1 MDTAQGI
8 QITGIGEYFL
18 SELLGTKVFQHEK
31 KLGKLADVVVVER
44 EQVAEVTHVLIHRPF
59 GDPTM
64 VIPWDG
70 VTSVSAQRI
79 EIEVAS
85 PEQYVRQP
93 QEGEILLNDH
103 ILDKKV
109 LDTAG
114 KEVEIVYD
122 VKLSLRNGRCY
133 VVGVDLSR
141 SGLLR
146 RIGLR
151 GLARTLGLAKKGPEQ
166 LIAWTYIR
174 PLPTNLGSF
183 KGTINLTILKEE
195 LAEMHP
201 VDLADVLETMDSQQR
216 VALFEGLEPEHAS
229 DTLEEIDPNVQRD
242 LILSLRKDKVADLL
256 NEMTPGQAADVL
268 SVLPADAREE
278 LITLLAADNVAK
290 IQAILE
296 QQDQKIVNY
305 ATTDILTFSPDQR
318 VGEVQDGYRTLAR
331 GKDVI
336 TYLYVVDAADRLVGV
351 TDLKKLLQAN
361 DEDRLKDIMIEAVI
375 SLKPNETLKKASDLF
390 LRYGFGAI
398 PITDD
403 DGRILGAVTYRDI
416 LHLKHRLLD

>member
-1 MDTAQGI
+1 MNGI
-8 QITGIGEYFL
+8 VEYFL
-18 SELLGTKVFQHEK
+18 SDLIGTKVFRGDK
-31 KLGKLADVVVVER
+31 KIGKLADLVVVER
-44 EQVAEVTHVLIHRPF
+44 ETVPEVTHVLVHRPY
-59 GDPTM
+59 GDPTL
-64 VIPWDG
+64 VVPWDR
-70 VTSVSAQRI
+70 VTSVSAKRV
-79 EIEVAS
+79 EVAVES

-93 QEGEILLNDH
+93 QDGDILLNDH

-109 LDTAG
+109 LDIAG

-122 VKLSLRNGRCY
+122 VRLSLRNGRLY

-146 RIGLR
+146 R
-151 GLARTLGLAKKGPEQ
+151 LGLSGLGRVLGIPEPSKER
-166 LIAWTYIR
+166 LISWTYIR
-174 PLPTNLGSF
+174 PLPTDLGSF
-183 KGTINLTILKEE
+183 KGTIGLTVLKEE

-201 VDLADVLETMDSQQR
+201 ADLADVLETMDSQQR
-216 VALFEGLEPEHAS
+216 VVVFEGLETEHAS

-242 LILSLRKDKVADLL
+242 LILSLRTDKVAELL
-256 NEMTPGQAADVL
+256 NDMTPGQAADVL
-268 SVLPADAREE
+268 SVLPSDVRKE
-278 LITLLAADNVAK
+278 LVTRLAPDNVAK
-290 IQAILE
+290 IQAILD

-305 ATTDILTFSPDQR
+305 STTEVLKFSPDQK
-318 VGEVQDGYRTLAR
+318 VGEVQDGYRALAR

-336 TYLYVVDAADRLVGV
+336 TYLYVVDAAARLVGV

-361 DEDRLKDIMIEAVI
+361 EDDRLKDIMIEAVV
-375 SLKPNETLKKASDLF
+375 SLRPHQTLKTASDLF

-403 DGRILGAVTYRDI
+403 DGRMVGAVTYRDI

>member
-1 MDTAQGI
+1 MDPAPGTQVNGI
-8 QITGIGEYFL
+8 LEYFL
-18 SELLGTKVFQHEK
+18 SDLIGTKVFHRGRK
-31 KLGKLADVVVVER
+31 IGKLADLVVVER
-44 EQVAEVTHVLIHRPF
+44 EKVPEVTHVLVHRPF
-59 GDPTM
+59 GDPPLG
-64 VIPWDG
+64 IPWDR
-70 VTSVSAQRI
+70 VTSVSSERV
-79 EIEVAS
+79 EIAVDS
-85 PEQYVRQP
+85 LEQYVRQP
-93 QEGEILLNDH
+93 QDGDILLNDH

-109 LDTAG
+109 LDVED

-122 VKLSLRNGRCY
+122 VKLSLRHGRLY

-141 SGLLR
+141 AGLLR
-146 RIGLR
+146 RMGLR
-151 GLARTLGLAKKGPEQ
+151 GLARFLGMAGKSPEH
-166 LIAWTYIR
+166 LLSWTYIR

-183 KGTINLTILKEE
+183 KGTISLNVLKEE
-195 LAEMHP
+195 LSEMHP

-216 VALFEGLEPEHAS
+216 VAVFEGLETEHAS

-256 NEMTPGQAADVL
+256 NDMTPGQAADVL
-268 SVLPADAREE
+268 SVLPSDVRKDLVAR
-278 LITLLAADNVAK
+278 LAPENVAK
-290 IQAILE
+290 IQAILD
-296 QQDQKIVNY
+296 QQDQNIVNY
-305 ATTDILTFSPDQR
+305 STTEVLTFSPDQK

-336 TYLYVVDAADRLVGV
+336 TYLYIVDEANRLVGV

-361 DEDRLKDIMIEAVI
+361 EEDRLKDIMIEAVI
-375 SLKPNETLKKASDLF
+375 SLGSHETLKKASDLF
-390 LRYGFGAI
+390 LRYGFGAL

>member
-1 MDTAQGI
+1 MNTPSDI
-8 QITGIGEYFL
+8 QTNGSTEYFL
-18 SELLGTKVFQHEK
+18 SELIGTRVFQRDK
-31 KLGKLADVVVVER
+31 KIGKLADLVVVER
-44 EQVAEVTHVLIHRPF
+44 EKIAEVTHVVVQRPF
-59 GDPTM
+59 GDPTI
-64 VIPWDG
+64 VIPWDH
-70 VTSVSAQRI
+70 VTSVSNKRVQI
-79 EIEVAS
+79 EIQSA
-85 PEQYVRQP
+85 EQYVRQP
-93 QEGEILLNDH
+93 HESEILLNDH
-103 ILDKKV
+103 VLDKKV
-109 LDTAG
+109 LDIEG

-122 VKLSLRNGRCY
+122 VKLSLRNGALY

-146 RIGLR
+146 RLGLR
-151 GLARTLGLAKKGPEQ
+151 GLSRVFGLAEKGTEQ

-183 KGTINLTILKEE
+183 KGTINLNILKEE
-195 LAEMHP
+195 LSEMHP
-201 VDLADVLETMDSQQR
+201 ADVADVLETMDSQQR
-216 VALFEGLEPEHAS
+216 VALFEGLETEQAS

-268 SVLPADAREE
+268 SVLPADVRNE
-278 LITLLAADNVAK
+278 LIALLAAENVAK

-296 QQDQKIVNY
+296 QQDQNILNY
-305 ATTDILTFSPDQR
+305 STTEILKCSPDQK

-331 GKDVI
+331 GKDII
-336 TYLYVVDAADRLVGV
+336 TYLYIVDATDRLVGV

-361 DEDRLKDIMIEAVI
+361 EEDRLKDIMIEAVI
-375 SLKPNETLKKASDLF
+375 SLKPRDTLKKASDLF

-403 DGRILGAVTYRDI
+403 DDRILGAVTYRDV
-416 LHLKHRLLD
+416 LHLKHRFMD

>member
-1 MDTAQGI
+1 MTLAPGI
-8 QITGIGEYFL
+8 QRNGILEYFL
-18 SELLGTKVFQHEK
+18 SDLIGTKVFQHGRK
-31 KLGKLADVVVVER
+31 IGKLADLVVVER
-44 EQVAEVTHVLIHRPF
+44 EKVPEVTHVLVHRPF
-59 GDPTM
+59 GEPAL
-64 VIPWDG
+64 VIPWDR
-70 VTSVSAQRI
+70 VTSVTAKRI
-79 EIEVAS
+79 EIDVES
-85 PEQYVRQP
+85 PEQYARPP
-93 QEGEILLNDH
+93 QDGDVLLNDH

-109 LDTAG
+109 LDVED

-122 VKLSLRNGRCY
+122 VKLSLRHGRLY

-146 RIGLR
+146 RIGLG
-151 GLARTLGLAKKGPEQ
+151 GLARVLGMAEKGTQ
-166 LIAWTYIR
+166 LLSWTYIR

-183 KGTINLTILKEE
+183 KGTISLNVLKEE

-216 VALFEGLEPEHAS
+216 VVVFEGLETEHAS
-229 DTLEEIDPNVQRD
+229 DTLEEIDPSVQRD

-256 NEMTPGQAADVL
+256 NDMTPGQAADVL
-268 SVLPADAREE
+268 SVLPLDVRKE
-278 LITLLAADNVAK
+278 LVPRLAPENVAK
-290 IQAILE
+290 IQAILD

-305 ATTDILTFSPDQR
+305 STTEVLKFSPDQK

-336 TYLYVVDAADRLVGV
+336 GYLYIVDETDRLVGV
-351 TDLKKLLQAN
+351 TNLKKLLQAN
-361 DEDRLKDIMIEAVI
+361 EDDRLKDIMIEAVV
-375 SLKPNETLKKASDLF
+375 SLRPHETLKKASDLF

-403 DGRILGAVTYRDI
+403 DGRMLGAVTYRDV
-416 LHLKHRLLD
+416 LHLKHRLLE

>member
-1 MDTAQGI
+1 MEKAPGQMNEI
-8 QITGIGEYFL
+8 VEYFL
-18 SELLGTKVFQHEK
+18 SELIGTKVFQLDK
-31 KLGKLADVVVVER
+31 KVGKLADLVVVER
-44 EQVAEVTHVLIHRPF
+44 EKVAEVTHVVVHRPF
-59 GDPTM
+59 GDPTL
-64 VIPWDG
+64 VIPWDH
-70 VTSVSAQRI
+70 VTLVSTKKIQI
-79 EIEVAS
+79 EIESAE
-85 PEQYVRQP
+85 PYVRQP
-93 QEGEILLNDH
+93 HESEILLNDH
-103 ILDKKV
+103 VLDKKV
-109 LDTAG
+109 LDIEG

-122 VKLSLRNGRCY
+122 VKLSLRNGELY

-151 GLARTLGLAKKGPEQ
+151 GLGRALGMAEKGTEQ
-166 LIAWTYIR
+166 LISWTYIR

-183 KGTINLTILKEE
+183 RGSLSLNVLKEE
-195 LAEMHP
+195 LSEMHP
-201 VDLADVLETMDSQQR
+201 ADLADVLETLDSEQR
-216 VALFEGLEPEHAS
+216 VVLFEGLETEHAS

-268 SVLPADAREE
+268 SVLPADVKQE
-278 LITLLAADNVAK
+278 LVMLLAAENVAK

-305 ATTDILTFSPDQR
+305 STTEVLKFSPDQK
-318 VGEVQDGYRTLAR
+318 VGEVQDGFRTLAR

-336 TYLYVVDAADRLVGV
+336 TYLYVVDATDRLVGV

-361 DEDRLKDIMIEAVI
+361 EEDRLKDIMIEAVI
-375 SLKPNETLKKASDLF
+375 SLRPDETLKKASDLF

-416 LHLKHRLLD
+416 LHLKHRLMD

>member
-1 MDTAQGI
+1 MDPAPGI
-8 QITGIGEYFL
+8 QMNGNLEYFL
-18 SELLGTKVFQHEK
+18 SDLIGTKVFQHGRK
-31 KLGKLADVVVVER
+31 IGKLADLVAVER
-44 EQVAEVTHVLIHRPF
+44 EKVPEVTHVLVHRPF
-59 GDPTM
+59 GDPTLA
-64 VIPWDG
+64 VPWDR
-70 VTSVSAQRI
+70 VTSMSAERV
-79 EIEVAS
+79 EIALDS

-93 QEGEILLNDH
+93 QDGDILLNDH

-109 LDTAG
+109 LDVED

-122 VKLSLRNGRCY
+122 VKLSLRHGRLY

-141 SGLLR
+141 AGLLR
-146 RIGLR
+146 RMGLR
-151 GLARTLGLAKKGPEQ
+151 GLARFLGIAERGPEH
-166 LIAWTYIR
+166 LLSWTYIR

-183 KGTINLTILKEE
+183 KGTISLNVLKEE

-216 VALFEGLEPEHAS
+216 VVVFEGLETEHAS

-242 LILSLRKDKVADLL
+242 LILSLQKDKVADLL
-256 NEMTPGQAADVL
+256 NDMTPGQAADVL
-268 SVLPADAREE
+268 SVLPSDVRKD
-278 LITLLAADNVAK
+278 LITRLTSENVAK
-290 IQAILE
+290 IQAILD
-296 QQDQKIVNY
+296 QQDQNIVNY
-305 ATTDILTFSPDQR
+305 STTEVLTFSPDQK

-336 TYLYVVDAADRLVGV
+336 TYLYIVDEANRLVGV

-361 DEDRLKDIMIEAVI
+361 EEDRLKDIMIEAVI
-375 SLKPNETLKKASDLF
+375 SLRPHETLKKASDLF

-403 DGRILGAVTYRDI
+403 DGRLLGAVTYRDI
-416 LHLKHRLLD
+416 LHLKHRLVD

>member
-1 MDTAQGI
+1 MNGI
-8 QITGIGEYFL
+8 VEYFL
-18 SELLGTKVFQHEK
+18 SDLIGTKVFRGDK
-31 KLGKLADVVVVER
+31 KIGKLADLVVVER
-44 EQVAEVTHVLIHRPF
+44 ETVPEVTHVLVHRPY
-59 GDPTM
+59 GDPTL
-64 VIPWDG
+64 VVAWDR
-70 VTSVSAQRI
+70 VTSVSAKRI
-79 EIEVAS
+79 DVAVDS

-93 QEGEILLNDH
+93 QDSDILLNDH

-109 LDTAG
+109 LDIAG

-122 VKLSLRNGRCY
+122 VKLSLRNSRLY

-146 RIGLR
+146 RLGLR
-151 GLARTLGLAKKGPEQ
+151 GLGRVLGPSKER
-166 LIAWTYIR
+166 LISWTYIR
-174 PLPTNLGSF
+174 PLPTDLGSF
-183 KGTINLTILKEE
+183 KGTIGLTVLKEE

-201 VDLADVLETMDSQQR
+201 ADLADVLETMDSQQR
-216 VALFEGLEPEHAS
+216 VVVFEGLETEHAS

-242 LILSLRKDKVADLL
+242 LILSLRTDKVAELL
-256 NEMTPGQAADVL
+256 NDMTPGQAADVL
-268 SVLPADAREE
+268 SVLPSDVRKE
-278 LITLLAADNVAK
+278 LVTRLAPDNVAK
-290 IQAILE
+290 IQAILD

-305 ATTDILTFSPDQR
+305 STTEVLKFSPDQK
-318 VGEVQDGYRTLAR
+318 VGEVQDGYRALAR

-336 TYLYVVDAADRLVGV
+336 TYLYVVDATDRLVGV

-361 DEDRLKDIMIEAVI
+361 EDDRLKDIMIEAVV
-375 SLKPNETLKKASDLF
+375 SLRPHQTLKTASDLF

-403 DGRILGAVTYRDI
+403 DGRMVGAVTYRDI